1 MQATAEA
8 DGMVSQVVHFLKSF
22 FSFEPEPAQGSAQ
35 GAPQTSHFNNNKKQR
50 QPSNP
55 KVHYIRGAEDAMQ
68 QGNINI
74 KSPRNMDDARDAAD
88 RIREGRV
95 VIMNLS
101 KIEKDIAKEVLY
113 FLGGV
118 VYALGGEYKKVGSD
132 IFLFTPD
139 GISVAQIDELKDR
152 AVSESGGNLGFDDL

>member
-1 MQATAEA
+1 MQATAES

-22 FSFEPEPAQGSAQ
+22 FSFEPEPAQMSSS
-35 GAPQTSHFNNNKKQR
+35 QTSHFNNNKKQR
-50 QPSNP
+50 QPSNS
-55 KVHYIRGAEDAMQ
+55 KIHYIRGGEEAMQ

-139 GISVAQIDELKDR
+139 GVSVAQIDELKDR
-152 AVSESGGNLGFDDL
+152 AVSEAGGNLGFDDL